1 MSLLSVLKDRKIKK
15 IYKKINKLNLEEPSK
30 KRDLARIRSDIDE
43 EYIELSKILF
53 KALNNEDY
61 KTIEYILNLDN
72 ILLDKLVNED
82 EHDIILDCMYK
93 SKNNVIIKLYT
104 QYFNSV
110 KPYFYNSP
118 MLYSIAL
125 NKKNIGFIEFFIKT
139 KDLRLTLSRQ
149 ILMPTILLLFQT
161 NKDELI
167 RILLSDF
174 ITDFN
179 NRDVKAYLIYFIS
192 HNNDDILKN
201 LITYDELINK
211 LLKQDAIE
219 LFALAFV
226 NNNRNAFE
234 IMAHND
240 FLLSALGEPYASEV
254 KKFLQSK
261 ENKDNLTK
269 LFINK

>member
-1 MSLLSVLKDRKIKK
+1 
-15 IYKKINKLNLEEPSK
+15 
-30 KRDLARIRSDIDE
+30 
-43 EYIELSKILF
+43 
-53 KALNNEDY
+53 
-61 KTIEYILNLDN
+61 
-72 ILLDKLVNED
+72 
-82 EHDIILDCMYK
+82 
-93 SKNNVIIKLYT
+93 
-104 QYFNSV
+104 
-110 KPYFYNSP
+110 

-149 ILMPTILLLFQT
+149 ILMPTILLLFQN

-167 RILLSDF
+167 KILLTDF

-211 LLKQDAIE
+211 LLRQDAIE
-219 LFALAFV
+219 LFSLAFV